1 MHHHHHHHDGQA
13 RTHVAVRERRGPGGT
28 QYAAIFF
35 GLREGEYTL
44 WGVDGEP
51 ADTVSDRRWPRR
63 SARLA
68 LRGPLPRDQPTMTSP
83 PDDSLDSLLAD
94 SGAQPASPSGR
105 LLSRRTAVRVQLHRR
120 PVQATIAA
128 LTVIAVV
135 VGIVLVFAGSTP
147 RRLPPTPP
155 SPVAAKPITQV
166 PTEQLTPTTPAT
178 SPTATKVPTVC
189 AASLLAPVDITI
201 PAIGVHS
208 CLLQLGL
215 NADRTVETPTLKQVG
230 EAGWYKYSAAP
241 GAIGPAVI
249 LGHIDSAQYGPG
261 VFFKLGTLIAGE
273 PITITR
279 ADHSIVTFRV
289 TKVAEY
295 PKTSFPTQQIYGG
308 TKDAE
313 LRLVTCGGRF
323 DPSTGSYLDNIVA
336 FASLASVSH
345 G

>member
-1 MHHHHHHHDGQA
+1 
-13 RTHVAVRERRGPGGT
+13 
-28 QYAAIFF
+28 
-35 GLREGEYTL
+35 
-44 WGVDGEP
+44 
-51 ADTVSDRRWPRR
+51 
-63 SARLA
+63 
-68 LRGPLPRDQPTMTSP
+68 MTSP
-83 PDDSLDSLLAD
+83 PDDSLDSLLSD
-94 SGAQPASPSGR
+94 SAPRPAAGGR
-105 LLSRRTAVRVQLHRR
+105 LLSLRITARRQLRRR
-120 PVQATIAA
+120 PVQAAIAA
-128 LTVIAVV
+128 LVIIAVV
-135 VGIVLVFAGSTP
+135 VGVVLAFAGSTSH
-147 RRLPPTPP
+147 RLPPTPP
-155 SPVAAKPITQV
+155 SPVAARPITGL
-166 PTEQLTPTTPAT
+166 PTEQVIPSTAAS
-178 SPTATKVPTVC
+178 SPTATRAPTAC

-215 NADRTVETPTLKQVG
+215 NADRTVQTPTLKEVG
-230 EAGWYKYSAAP
+230 EAGWYKYSATP

-261 VFFKLGTLIAGE
+261 VFFKLGTLTAGD

-279 ADHSIVTFRV
+279 ADHSIATFRV

-295 PKTSFPTQQIYGG
+295 PKSSFPTQQIYGG
-308 TKDAE
+308 TKDSE